1 MHPEICCTCSCYVC
15 SMYDYFKGKIT
26 LVTPT
31 HITIECAGVGYQLHI
46 SLFTYAAVKD
56 LAEVKLFAQQIVRE
70 DAHLLFGFS
79 GEEERYMFRELLNV
93 SGVGASTARIILSS
107 MDPQHLRNVISSADT
122 ATLQRVKGIG
132 AKTAQRIVIDLRDK
146 MIKGQAETMPAISG
160 VAHNTVQDQA
170 LSALLTLGFARGSAE
185 KALQQAARS
194 LNTDAGVEELIKLA
208 LSYL

>member
-1 MHPEICCTCSCYVC
+1 
-15 SMYDYFKGKIT
+15 MYDYFKGTMTVI
-26 LVTPT
+26 TPT
-31 HITIECAGVGYQLHI
+31 HITVDCGGVGYQLQV

-56 LAEVKLFAQQIVRE
+56 LKEVRLFAHQVVRE

-107 MDPQHLRNVISSADT
+107 MDPQHLRKVISSGDT

-132 AKTAQRIVIDLRDK
+132 AKTAQRIVVDLRDK
-146 MIKGQAETMPAISG
+146 MSKGQAETALSISG

-170 LSALLTLGFARGSAE
+170 LSALLTLGFNRVSAE

-194 LNTDAGVEELIKLA
+194 LNTDAGVEDLIKSA